1 MYEVKVLSQF
11 KDLTTPDNKIRK
23 PGEKYIINDEQ
34 RLRQLLGNNKKK
46 MRFVEITQAF
56 KQCKTKYKDK
66 KIIIYQDYL
75 YFIGGIE
82 TFLFNLVKYYKDYDI
97 TILGRSIDVDQF
109 VALSK
114 YANVKID
121 DYKKFECDVLI
132 LGNYNCDYILGRA
145 AAKKIYQMIHADW
158 EGITKLP
165 EWNNFKWAKNKKV
178 DKIICVSDVAA
189 EGLKKTMGYDSEVI
203 YNILD
208 DNYQQEDGMT
218 FITLSRATPEK
229 GIHRMVKM
237 AKAFEEHNKKFI
249 WFICCS
255 LEQVKDKKL
264 LEEIKS
270 IPEFIIV
277 PPSIYNKMLI
287 KGCDYLVQ
295 LSDTESFCYSA
306 YEALQRKVPV
316 ILTDFPEAK
325 NIVDEGENGYIVDM
339 ELNNLDV
346 EKIFSNKPRADYYI
360 DRCDHDKW
368 IKVFNGEI

>member
-34 RLRQLLGNNKKK
+34 RLRQLLGNNKKR
-46 MRFVEITQAF
+46 MRFVEITKAF
-56 KQCKTKYKDK
+56 KQCETKYKDK
-66 KIIIYQDYL
+66 KIIIYQDCL

-121 DYKKFECDVLI
+121 DYKRFECDVLI

-145 AAKKIYQMIHADW
+145 ATKKIYQMIHADW

-165 EWNNFKWAKNKKV
+165 EWSNFKWTKNKKV
-178 DKIICVSDVAA
+178 DKIICVSDVSAK
-189 EGLKKTMGYDSEVI
+189 GLKKTMGYDSEVI

-255 LEQVKDKKL
+255 LEQVKDRKL

>member
-56 KQCKTKYKDK
+56 KQYETKYKDK

-97 TILGRSIDVDQF
+97 TILGRSIDIDQF

-165 EWNNFKWAKNKKV
+165 EWSNFKWTKNKRV

-189 EGLKKTMGYDSEVI
+189 KGLKKTMGYDSEVI

-270 IPEFIIV
+270 IPEFIII

>member
-56 KQCKTKYKDK
+56 KQYETKYKDK

-97 TILGRSIDVDQF
+97 TILGRSIDIDQF

-165 EWNNFKWAKNKKV
+165 EWSNFKWTKNKRV

-189 EGLKKTMGYDSEVI
+189 KGLKKTMGYDSEVI

-316 ILTDFPEAK
+316 ILTDFPEAE

>member
-1 MYEVKVLSQF
+1 MYEVKVLLQF

-23 PGEKYIINDEQ
+23 PGEKYIIDNEQ

-46 MRFVEITQAF
+46 MCFVEITQAF
-56 KQCKTKYKDK
+56 KQCETKYKDK

-97 TILGRSIDVDQF
+97 TIVGRSIDIDQF

-121 DYKKFECDVLI
+121 DYKKIECDVLI

-145 AAKKIYQMIHADW
+145 ATKKIYQMIHADW

-165 EWNNFKWAKNKKV
+165 EWSNFKWTKNKKV
-178 DKIICVSDVAA
+178 DKIICVSDAAA

-270 IPEFIIV
+270 IPEFIII

-325 NIVDEGENGYIVDM
+325 NIIDEGENGYIVDM